1 MNTFS
6 DDSAENPS
14 PVLSPSTEEVIPAMP
29 APDAL
34 KHFREFS
41 LLDQRIIRL
50 WQLTGLV
57 FFGLLL
63 LVYLIGIGVCWWKNL
78 PGILPA
84 FVGWLLLAALSVWYL
99 LQYPARAWRA
109 WSYRLDD
116 RVLETRSGVWFQV
129 TRLLPLNRLQHVD
142 LERGPFERVFGLAS
156 LVLHTAGTHSDSIT
170 IPGLEADT
178 ATKLRDHLV
187 ELGSQNAG

>member
-1 MNTFS
+1 MNTFP

-14 PVLSPSTEEVIPAMP
+14 PVLSPSIKDVISATPV
-29 APDAL
+29 PDTL
-34 KHFREFS
+34 KNFTEFS
-41 LLDQRIIRL
+41 LLDRRIIRL

-57 FFGLLL
+57 FFGVLL
-63 LVYLIGIGVCWWKNL
+63 LVYLIGISICWWKNL

-84 FVGWLLLAALSVWYL
+84 FVGWLLLAVLSVWYL
-99 LQYPARAWRA
+99 LQYPARAWQA

-142 LERGPFERVFGLAS
+142 LERGPLERMFGLAS

-187 ELGSQNAG
+187 QLGSQNAD